1 MFLVNT
7 IFFFLIIIT
16 MCTRSANSEE
26 TTSKRPT
33 LGYFE
38 NKYENLI
45 VTKIDL
51 IQKNY
56 SLRVILSLFLLMG
69 ALWMTESFS
78 FIVEESLLTLVVT
91 DILNILSGVFI
102 FSIFVC
108 KKAVWQLL
116 AKKCPC
122 LSLGRHRSNVFNP
135 RLSEKPS
142 VSSLNTVESRFTSF
156 NSKRFHR
163 STILSQLS
171 ETPPVSDTVS
181 SSIAALDSIINER
194 VQVELVVPPPKKRR
208 QQNA

>member
-1 MFLVNT
+1 
-7 IFFFLIIIT
+7 
-16 MCTRSANSEE
+16 
-26 TTSKRPT
+26 
-33 LGYFE
+33 
-38 NKYENLI
+38 
-45 VTKIDL
+45 
-51 IQKNY
+51 
-56 SLRVILSLFLLMG
+56 
-69 ALWMTESFS
+69 MTESFS
-78 FIVEESLLTLVVT
+78 FIVEESPWLTLVVT

-122 LSLGRHRSNVFNP
+122 LSHHRSNVFNP

-142 VSSLNTVESRFTSF
+142 VSSLDTAESRFTSF

-171 ETPPVSDTVS
+171 ETPQVSDTVS

-194 VQVELVVPPPKKRR
+194 VQVELIPPPTKRWH
-208 QQNA
+208 QGA